1 MRLKRLF
8 AVLVLVSCFQRSFAS
23 VTFSASDYQELKA
36 ISEQLIILTEKQQTR
51 IEELQTLN
59 KEKQASL
66 TRQNEIIERQ
76 ERALKRQKT
85 YSTGI
90 TILAIAA
97 TSILIYKEVKD

>member
-1 MRLKRLF
+1 MRLRYLF

-36 ISEQLIILTEKQQTR
+36 ISEQLIILTERQQTR
-51 IEELQTLN
+51 IEELQALN
-59 KEKQASL
+59 SEKQASL
-66 TRQNEIIERQ
+66 KRQNEIIEKQ
-76 ERALKRQKT
+76 LISLKGQKI
-85 YSTGI
+85 YSTSI